1 MSARAET
8 RRRTP
13 APVGE
18 GMQRLGE
25 RLRKARI
32 EAGLS
37 QAQLGAPHF
46 TRAYI
51 SALELGKIRPAMK
64 SLEFLSAKLGKSV
77 AHFVDD
83 EQKER
88 QRRERELDI
97 SAASALLTR
106 STAADALPKIT
117 ALLDESTVPEEIARL
132 RLMAGTAHNFLAH
145 GRDALREVTAA
156 EKLAVQLGNADI
168 ERAARHQMAI
178 ALRNLGDLDRARSV
192 LVELLSAAERSS
204 SGDRIFRMKLL
215 RDLGAVSWE
224 LGQAE
229 KASAYYESAL
239 EWAKDIGDVSGLIAI
254 YNGLAYARRS
264 LGDLDGATAY
274 LQRAL
279 GASQVANDLAASA
292 ILHNA
297 LAIFAGERGHL
308 DAAYRHVDRAIEL
321 ARVAGPDAYVAH
333 YLTTK
338 AECALKGK
346 QTEDAER
353 FAHEALSA
361 AARTN
366 NDRAAAGA
374 QVVLGEVA
382 RRTGRTELAMERL
395 EEAAARYGSIGAKHE
410 LGNVLMRLSGL
421 AREHGDALRA
431 QAYADR
437 AFEATKVSSALMGS

>member
-64 SLEFLSAKLGKSV
+64 SLEFLAAKFGKSV

-145 GRDALREVTAA
+145 GRDALRELTAA

-168 ERAARHQMAI
+168 ERSARHQMAI

-395 EEAAARYGSIGAKHE
+395 EEAAARYGSIGAKQE